1 MAGGRPSI
9 YSKELSNII
18 CDRLILGESLRSIC
32 RDDAMPNLS
41 TVVDWIKSNNE
52 FSAQYA
58 TARELQAE
66 LIIDEILDIAD
77 DSSKDVVNT
86 DLGKI
91 VDQEV
96 IQRARL
102 RVDTRKW
109 LIGKMYPK
117 KYGEKITQ
125 EITGKDGKPIQQ
137 AITIKVEFDDDSEI
151 QS

>member
-32 RDDAMPNLS
+32 RDDTMPNLS
-41 TVVDWIKSNNE
+41 TVVDWIKSNSE

-96 IQRARL
+96 IQRSRL

-125 EITGKDGKPIQQ
+125 EITGKDGQPIQQ
-137 AITIKVEFDDDSEI
+137 AITIKVEFDDDSEV
-151 QS
+151 QP